1 MALGCCKVDETA
13 FAENYYSIARVLE
26 LVLFHERPQVVSA
39 GAHVRKGDEV
49 ELDVEMARVGHYC
62 AVMHCGEMGA
72 VNHMTVSGDCDE
84 YIADW
89 GGLFYRHNSE
99 TIHDCLNGPNWIYFA
114 DDDIS

>member
-1 MALGCCKVDETA
+1 
-13 FAENYYSIARVLE
+13 
-26 LVLFHERPQVVSA
+26 
-39 GAHVRKGDEV
+39 
-49 ELDVEMARVGHYC
+49 MARVGHYC

-114 DDDIS
+114 DDDISAHPAGPHCDALSTPAIPDDNQCPSGQKDISSSNDSVECRLAGSISIV